1 MPTPRKLLQQA
12 RRAVLAAFVLGGFAC
27 LLQLTL
33 PLYALHVLESAV
45 PAASIET
52 LGLLALI
59 AAGTVALWTCIAAA
73 RDRILLRAG
82 LWLDHT
88 LGQCLLEDGERS
100 GSPPAEIE
108 KDADALAA
116 FATALAE
123 RSLVPALDA
132 PWLALSVVVLGL
144 LHPMMGAVAAAC
156 AALVILVSMAQ
167 ARPLGRIA
175 RQVAEARKGTATWW
189 LAATLAPS
197 LPSGAAAEWSQ
208 LDRAHVAGAYALGKR
223 SALLQDASAL
233 LRAAAQVVFV
243 ALGAWLVIGHELTLP
258 VLVACV
264 LINACLLAP
273 LERLVRSLPAI
284 QAAVAAHRRLA
295 ALPDREQSRHDAS
308 PPVAVAVP
316 SGRAAPRLN
325 IRGPLAFGLG
335 AVLVFVSAATVAAFI
350 RLGDLAALAGG
361 ALFET
366 SLAVVEAPKS
376 GIVARVHVRE
386 GADVRQAIAS
396 SRSILRRWIGRSPPS
411 SRRRRRRGASSRS
424 CGATPLASS
433 RALARLP
440 TTGLCSLPSSSV
452 PVSWSRRHTG
462 C

>member
-88 LGQCLLEDGERS
+88 LGQRLLEDGERS

-197 LPSGAAAEWSQ
+197 LPSGAAAEWSSSSTART
-208 LDRAHVAGAYALGKR
+208 LPAPTR
-223 SALLQDASAL
+223 SASAARCCRMRRL
-233 LRAAAQVVFV
+233 CCGRAAQVVFV
-243 ALGAWLVIGHELTLP
+243 ALGAWLVIGHELTLAA
-258 VLVACV
+258 LVACV
-264 LINACLLAP
+264 LINAACWRRWTVSCARCRRARGRCGTPTPGEPFRTRGAPRLRSRRSCPPRRTSTSGARWRSGSSPSCSSSRVASGAAFTRLCDLAP
-273 LERLVRSLPAI
+273 LPVGRCSR
-284 QAAVAAHRRLA
+284 
-295 ALPDREQSRHDAS
+295 PD
-308 PPVAVAVP
+308 
-316 SGRAAPRLN
+316 
-325 IRGPLAFGLG
+325 
-335 AVLVFVSAATVAAFI
+335 
-350 RLGDLAALAGG
+350 
-361 ALFET
+361 
-366 SLAVVEAPKS
+366 
-376 GIVARVHVRE
+376 
-386 GADVRQAIAS
+386 
-396 SRSILRRWIGRSPPS
+396 
-411 SRRRRRRGASSRS
+411 
-424 CGATPLASS
+424 
-433 RALARLP
+433 
-440 TTGLCSLPSSSV
+440 
-452 PVSWSRRHTG
+452 
-462 C
+462 